1 MTPLL
6 EAQGLGHRFGPNWLF
21 RGVDLAVHPGDR
33 LVILGRNGTGKS
45 TLLRVLAGQ
54 LRPREG
60 WVRSD
65 EPAYSALDMN
75 LYPTLTGTEHLALA
89 QELRGGTTPPA
100 DLLARVGLPKTAFDR
115 LVGVYS
121 TGMRSRLRLALA
133 LAAESPIL
141 LLDEPTAALDEPG
154 REMVNEVVRTY
165 AGAVIMATNDPED
178 RRLAT
183 HELDLG

>member
-6 EAQGLGHRFGPNWLF
+6 EAEGLGHRFGPNWLF
-21 RGVDLAVHPGDR
+21 RGVDLAVHAGDR
-33 LVILGRNGTGKS
+33 LAILGRNGTGKS

-60 WVRSD
+60 WVRSP
-65 EPAYSALDMN
+65 EPAYAALDMN
-75 LYPTLTGTEHLALA
+75 LYPTLSGAEHLALA
-89 QELRGGTTPPA
+89 QELRGGAATPTEW
-100 DLLARVGLPKTAFDR
+100 LTRVGLPRAAFDR
-115 LVGVYS
+115 PVGAYS

-133 LAAESPIL
+133 LAAESPLL

-154 REMVNEVVRTY
+154 REVVNEVIRTFE
-165 AGAVIMATNDPED
+165 GAVVMATNDPED